1 MGKEVIYGKTTV
13 REWLMDFAEDSVK
26 KGFQEALKFA
36 QAQIAADSDYHRGR
50 IGNELANALSAAA
63 DAEKDGDEILGS
75 SEALKVYRKAAFR
88 NMEQLGKSVEIKYL
102 IDHANSI
109 DFLRLFG
116 KQKDDEWELATFEQ
130 FKENYRQ
137 FARSV
142 RPKSVSEDLA
152 LQQKFTLNNA
162 MLALVNTSSFKEN
175 KDWISDQ
182 ERHDALIAIARARA
196 YSLVASELGEDVTN
210 DKIREERFQ
219 EAERR
224 AEALLEDRAFR
235 DIFDEATPMDVANF
249 LGITGDR
256 GSLNPDAW
264 IERSNENFDYNF
276 DVEYGKAAL
285 RIEYARLDEKDK
297 TGPEMSMSLPEVS
310 TALYDV
316 IATGLRDA
324 FAKEGKT
331 KLSDFCYEELGEGFI
346 FLDNRYDAYD
356 EQRVRKGIARL
367 ERFLKTEVPGLGT
380 VADIAKK
387 HNALGENFD
396 KLIRRGKLLVGSYPE
411 KLEEENLED
420 ALYEGVEELKNQA
433 PAEEQPAPEEAV
445 PEDAGPEASMSLD
458 KVSVE
463 LFTEVAIDLGNA
475 LQEEGLTK
483 LSGFCQS
490 NLGLSFTGDPDEDIE
505 AKNARIRTGIA
516 RLERFLETE
525 VPELGTVADIA
536 KRHNVLGEHFDKLIR
551 RGKALVGAH
560 VGELEPENLE
570 DALNEKIEEQEAETV
585 LPGQNKQE
593 EPKEPDVD
601 EIEKYDETDV
611 ADELKKELDSL
622 ASLLL
627 NSAYKGLAVQAAD
640 VTYHVRMAVDR
651 DERTEAIKEVG
662 SFRDKIM
669 SNEGARKLAQENNLL
684 GDRFD
689 KLFDRA
695 KKLNEAALENQEER
709 GEEEY
714 DEDEPVDEKDELVDE
729 KEERENE
736 KEEPAEEKEAPAE
749 EKEEPVEEKEEP
761 ETEKKEPNNEKEEPE
776 NEKEEERQAEQ
787 EQAEQEQPEQA
798 EQEPEQAPEEKQP
811 EKKEPNNEKE
821 EPENEKEE
829 ERQAEQEQAEQEQPE
844 QAEQEP
850 EQAPEEKQPEKEEPV
865 DEKDEP
871 EVEKEDP
878 EAEEE
883 DPEAEEEYDED
894 EKEEDEK
901 EEDEKEENEKEEPK
915 PKKEERKEP
924 ESKTAAKWIED
935 YKAML
940 GRMIKGKT
948 RGSSYP
954 AGEIA
959 RIFAARELSDSVRG
973 KASTLNKQLQW
984 DQITNRASKI
994 VKNESFKDFVEKLR
1008 RPENLSKVEAIFTK
1022 KHSHGGE
1029 LDDLFRDYLTKRP
1042 AGELKNDPD
1051 LKRWMPT
1058 VKQRVEFLQKEA
1070 AKTQKENKTPYKE
1083 AAEILLLRQAAE
1095 VKRGGKGL
1103 EANVP
1108 VAGENVSSLSKAVN
1122 SYADNKDFQTA
1133 FDKPDVKKYILS
1145 GHGGEMVERLKNQTE
1160 VQKLQAQEND
1170 KELGK

>member
-331 KLSDFCYEELGEGFI
+331 KLSDFCYEKLCEGFI

-490 NLGLSFTGDPDEDIE
+490 NLGLSFTGNPDEDIE

-651 DERTEAIKEVG
+651 DERTEAIKEVE

-669 SNEGARKLAQENNLL
+669 NNEGARKLAQENNLL

-709 GEEEY
+709 DEEGY

-736 KEEPAEEKEAPAE
+736 KEEREN

-761 ETEKKEPNNEKEEPE
+761 EN
-776 NEKEEERQAEQ
+776 
-787 EQAEQEQPEQA
+787 
-798 EQEPEQAPEEKQP
+798 

-894 EKEEDEK
+894 EKEE
-901 EEDEKEENEKEEPK
+901 NEKEEPK

-973 KASTLNKQLQW
+973 KASTLNKSLQW
-984 DQITNRASKI
+984 EQITSRASKI

-1042 AGELKNDPD
+1042 AGELENDPD

>member
-13 REWLMDFAEDSVK
+13 REWLMDFAEDSLK
-26 KGFQEALKFA
+26 EGFQEALKFA
-36 QAQIAADSDYHRGR
+36 QARIASDSDYHRGR
-50 IGNELANALSAAA
+50 IGNELVNALSAAA
-63 DAEKDGDEILGS
+63 DAEKYGEEILGS
-75 SEALKVYRKAAFR
+75 SEAVTVHRKAAFR

-152 LQQKFTLNNA
+152 LQQKFTLKNA

-249 LGITGDR
+249 LGKTGVH
-256 GSLNPDAW
+256 GSLDPDDW
-264 IERSNENFDYNF
+264 DERSNENFDYNF

-285 RIEYARLDEKDK
+285 RIEYAQLDEKDK
-297 TGPEMSMSLPEVS
+297 TGPEMSMSLTEVS

-316 IATGLRDA
+316 IETGLRDA

-331 KLSDFCYEELGEGFI
+331 KLSDFCYNKLGEGFI

-396 KLIRRGKLLVGSYPE
+396 KLIRRGKLLVGPYPE

-433 PAEEQPAPEEAV
+433 PAEEQPAPEESV

-458 KVSVE
+458 KVSNE
-463 LFTEVAIDLGNA
+463 LFSEVAIDLGQA
-475 LQEEGLTK
+475 LRDEGMTK
-483 LSGFCQS
+483 LSDFCQS
-490 NLGLSFTGDPDEDIE
+490 NLGLSFTGNPDEDIE

-611 ADELKKELDSL
+611 ADELKEELDSL

-627 NSAYKGLAVQAAD
+627 NSAYKGLAAQAAE
-640 VTYHVRMAVDR
+640 VTNHVRMAVDR
-651 DERTEAIKEVG
+651 DERTEAIKEVE

-669 SNEGARKLAQENNLL
+669 NNEGARKLAQENNLL

-709 GEEEY
+709 DEEEY
-714 DEDEPVDEKDELVDE
+714 DEDEPVD
-729 KEERENE
+729 
-736 KEEPAEEKEAPAE
+736 
-749 EKEEPVEEKEEP
+749 
-761 ETEKKEPNNEKEEPE
+761 EKEEPE

-787 EQAEQEQPEQA
+787 EQPEQA
-798 EQEPEQAPEEKQP
+798 EQAPEQAPEQEPEQAPEEKQP
-811 EKKEPNNEKE
+811 EEEEPENEKE

-829 ERQAEQEQAEQEQPE
+829 PEDKKEEERQAEQEQPE
-844 QAEQEP
+844 MQGSE
-850 EQAPEEKQPEKEEPV
+850 V
-865 DEKDEP
+865 DEIENRLKTDAYARI
-871 EVEKEDP
+871 
-878 EAEEE
+878 AESR
-883 DPEAEEEYDED
+883 AWGYDD
-894 EKEEDEK
+894 L
-901 EEDEKEENEKEEPK
+901 
-915 PKKEERKEP
+915 
-924 ESKTAAKWIED
+924 SAARWIES
-935 YKAML
+935 YKL
-940 GRMIKGKT
+940 EITNNSGLIRNNVPD
-948 RGSSYP
+948 YP
-954 AGEIA
+954 ASYIA
-959 RIFAARELSDSVRG
+959 RIMAARELSNSVRG
-973 KASTLNKQLQW
+973 KASTLNQ
-984 DQITNRASKI
+984 QIDDPAKITRRAAEIMANK
-994 VKNESFKDFVEKLR
+994 SFKDFAEKLSKG
-1008 RPENLSKVEAIFTK
+1008 ENLSKVEAIFK
-1022 KHSHGGE
+1022 KTHSHGGE

-1042 AGELKNDPD
+1042 AGELKNDPN

-1058 VKQRVEFLQKEA
+1058 VKKRVEFLQSEA
-1070 AKTQKENKTPYKE
+1070 AKAQKKKETPYKE
-1083 AAEILLLRQAAE
+1083 AAEILLLRKAAG
-1095 VKRGGKGL
+1095 VQRGGKGL
-1103 EANVP
+1103 DAHVP
-1108 VAGENVSSLSKAVN
+1108 VAGEKGVSSLSEAVKK
-1122 SYADNKDFQTA
+1122 YADIGDFQAA
-1133 FDKPDVKKYILS
+1133 FNKQDVKKYILS
-1145 GHGGEMVERLKNQTE
+1145 GHGGEMVERLKNQPE
-1160 VQKLQAQEND
+1160 AEKLQGKED
-1170 KELGK
+1170 GKELGK